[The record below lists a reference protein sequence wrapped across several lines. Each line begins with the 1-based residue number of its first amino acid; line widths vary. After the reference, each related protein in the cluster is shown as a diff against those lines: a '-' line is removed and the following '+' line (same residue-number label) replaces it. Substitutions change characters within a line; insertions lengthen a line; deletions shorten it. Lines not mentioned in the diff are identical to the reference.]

1 MARLALYP
9 GTFDPVTHG
18 HLDVLRRALK
28 LFDRVEVTVA
38 VNASKTTLFS
48 AEERVEMVREC
59 VEAWTA
65 AEAERVS
72 VVAFQGLLVD
82 HARARG
88 ACALVRGM
96 RQVSDFEYEFR
107 MALANRR
114 LHPDLE
120 TVFLMP
126 SEEHAF
132 TAGTLVREIHRWGGD
147 VASFVPEPVQRRL
160 AARRPAG
167 PVRDGTAS

>member
-28 LFDRVEVTVA
+28 LFDHVEVTVA
-38 VNASKTTLFS
+38 VNASKSTLFTS
-48 AEERVEMVREC
+48 DERVEMVRAC
-59 VEAWTA
+59 VAEWTP
-65 AEAERVS
+65 AEARQVS
-72 VVAFQGLLVD
+72 VAAFQGLLVE

-88 ACALVRGM
+88 AVALVRGM

-114 LHPDLE
+114 LHPALE

-132 TAGTLVREIHRWGGD
+132 TAGVLVREIHRWGGD
-147 VASFVPEPVQRRL
+147 VSSFVP
-160 AARRPAG
+160 G
-167 PVRDGTAS
+167 PVLERLKEIAVAAPEG